1 MSRMTRILI
10 NIIISFILFF
20 VLLICALFVSI
31 IPTFYLDSIIL
42 EIICFFAILIPLSF
56 SIIVVVDYLGKKV
69 IRRYRANLR
78 IKKIKILL
86 TPSVNFDL
94 FQSCDDISVYFVN
107 KHHLKTISE
116 IPMKII
122 NIDECKSKRKKN
134 TAFIKKKIK
143 KANEIISSKKHWIY
157 QINLFKFNEE
167 IEENINKICNLI
179 IDLNNDRLYEIGKI
193 NLGYNEKTGDLIVRI
208 YDCDGKS
215 DVSSFFRYMRLL
227 KLFCKAYQ
235 INYKFLIKQL

>member
-107 KHHLKTISE
+107 KHHLKTTSPLVKKLKPFIRHDVIKGLPTAYS
-116 IPMKII
+116 IATRII
-122 NIDECKSKRKKN
+122 L
-134 TAFIKKKIK
+134 
-143 KANEIISSKKHWIY
+143 IIS
-157 QINLFKFNEE
+157 LP
-167 IEENINKICNLI
+167 LP
-179 IDLNNDRLYEIGKI
+179 L
-193 NLGYNEKTGDLIVRI
+193 
-208 YDCDGKS
+208 
-215 DVSSFFRYMRLL
+215 
-227 KLFCKAYQ
+227 
-235 INYKFLIKQL
+235 